1 MMSPR
6 QILTLALGGLVIVGA
21 TGASKGG
28 AQVLDV
34 SVGPLFSKPE
44 NVAKLPEGVKFTFGD
59 APVEVVQV
67 LAETRSN
74 RASVKGNRTLSDACR
89 WAMLGALKGLG
100 EQAKAKGANAVIR
113 LRSTIDDQPGSA
125 TTFRCRTANSIV
137 HVAVSGELAQVK

>member
-6 QILTLALGGLVIVGA
+6 LILAALSGSLVLVGA

-28 AQVLDV
+28 MQVLDV

-67 LAETRSN
+67 LGEARSN
-74 RASVKGNRTLSDACR
+74 RASVKGNRTISDACR
-89 WAMLGALKGLG
+89 WAMLGALKGLA
-100 EQAKAKGANAVIR
+100 EQAGAKGANGVIR
-113 LRSTIDDQPGSA
+113 LRSTIDDQPGTA
-125 TTFRCRTANSIV
+125 DTFRCRTSNNVV
-137 HVAVSGELAQVK
+137 HVAVEGALAQVK